1 MRVGGVVEW
10 WSGGVV
16 QAAGLRG
23 LGLGDRGWSR
33 HGGVVET
40 IFWIVVGGAFAVAQ
54 REGWARIFCIKMRI
68 THVRCHGCGAGLTV
82 NETVRFVT
90 CNYCNAQLEVVHEPS
105 VTHTKLLEEVVRS
118 TEHLASRMK
127 VVELQNDL
135 LKLERDWDQVRE
147 RCLIRDQQGTLQEPS
162 VITAKMIAGAA
173 MIVIPLLT
181 YANAQTMDVRSAFLI
196 GGVLAAVAFFVV
208 RGTLAHA
215 REYESTK
222 AAYRKKRHKL
232 SVALIEER
240 RQGSVR
246 ETEV

>member
-1 MRVGGVVEW
+1 VEW
-10 WSGGVV
+10 CKPLACGGWAWAPGPVAPRWSGGN
-16 QAAGLRG
+16 
-23 LGLGDRGWSR
+23 
-33 HGGVVET
+33 H
-40 IFWIVVGGAFAVAQ
+40 FWIVVGGAFAVAQ
-54 REGWARIFCIKMRI
+54 REGWARIFCLKMRI

-90 CNYCNAQLEVVHEPS
+90 CNYCNAQSEVVHEPS

-162 VITAKMIAGAA
+162 VVTAKMIAGAA
-173 MIVIPLLT
+173 MIVIPVLT
-181 YANAQTMDVRSAFLI
+181 YANAQTMDVRSALLI

-246 ETEV
+246 EAEV